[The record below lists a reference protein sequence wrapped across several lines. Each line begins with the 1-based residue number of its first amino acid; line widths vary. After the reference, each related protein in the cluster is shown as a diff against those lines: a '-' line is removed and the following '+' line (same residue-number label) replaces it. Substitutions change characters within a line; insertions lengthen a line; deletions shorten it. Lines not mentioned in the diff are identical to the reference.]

1 MIFLWGKMCLLYSLL
16 GCPSKTKLL
25 LHEVPEGSV
34 LGPSMSPLFFCSS
47 QTTTQRRSFCGELRL
62 RRRNNELLC
71 RKKLKINTQ

>member
-34 LGPSMSPLFFCSS
+34 LGPSMSPLFSVLHKRPLKEGHSVENYVYADETTNFCVVK
-47 QTTTQRRSFCGELRL
+47 
-62 RRRNNELLC
+62 N
-71 RKKLKINTQ
+71 